1 VNNKWLWPSG
11 LRR

>member
-1 VNNKWLWPSG
+1 MWLWPSG